1 MASRRLTRLTASP
14 RIPPLIGQSIGR
26 SQHKSGPARS
36 QGRRPAAVP
45 IGDYRGSIRT
55 PLTGGYASGIVPA
68 SGVITL
74 SCGPMGLGTVW
85 YPQAAA
91 IATSTGANDSSTC
104 ALYVGPL
111 GLQTLIGGQSYA
123 GGGDTI
129 GLAVPPLW
137 PGYYIWATWTG
148 ATKGDL
154 ATLTVYGEQD
164 ALAIG

>member
-1 MASRRLTRLTASP
+1 MGSRRITRRAPAVSGLG
-14 RIPPLIGQSIGR
+14 PLADSI
-26 SQHKSGPARS
+26 ARS
-36 QGRRPAAVP
+36 VGYTRAPVRLLARPGTIPMQDYTVP
-45 IGDYRGSIRT
+45 RRT
-55 PLTGGYASGIVPA
+55 PLTGGYGAVTVAGGTATVK
-68 SGVITL
+68 V
-74 SCGPMGLGTVW
+74 GPMGVGTVW

-104 ALYVGPL
+104 ALYLGPL

-137 PGYYIWATWTG
+137 PGYFIWAVWSG
-148 ATKGDL
+148 ATNGDL

-164 ALAIG
+164 SLHA